1 MISRSPAVR
10 RELEKF
16 ERMQIWTFDPKIEEL
31 AADQADRMQKEFRT
45 RSIPLHVI
53 LSPDGKELA
62 RFVYK
67 GGLSSPEDYLKFLG
81 DGMAKFEASR
91 PR

>member
-1 MISRSPAVR
+1 MLEGSPAVR
-10 RELEKF
+10 REMEKF
-16 ERMQIWTFDPKIEEL
+16 ERMQIWITDPKIEEL
-31 AADQADRMQKEFRT
+31 AADQSDRMQKEFRT

-53 LSPDGKELA
+53 LDGKGRELA

-67 GGLSSPEDYLKFLG
+67 GPLSSPEDYIKFLNAG
-81 DGMAKFEASR
+81 IEKFQ